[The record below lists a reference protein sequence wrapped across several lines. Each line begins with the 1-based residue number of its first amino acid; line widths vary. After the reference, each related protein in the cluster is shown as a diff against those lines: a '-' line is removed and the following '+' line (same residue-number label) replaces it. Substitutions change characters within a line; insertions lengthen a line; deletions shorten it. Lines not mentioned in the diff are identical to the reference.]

1 MSKDE
6 IKNTV
11 APAADE
17 GKAGYKRP
25 PVKSRFPKGKSGN
38 PFGRKKGQRNMATV
52 LNEVLQQTVT
62 VKQGDKSERLTKGEA
77 AIKVIMNK
85 ANNGDRRAI
94 EAVSYLAE
102 KIGRIE
108 DKNSETRQA
117 GGVMLVPGVAAS
129 LEEWKAA
136 AAKKVRDQEERDR
149 LRKEQAR
156 TFRKWEAEY
165 LAIINENKGT
175 PLGDFA
181 VTRLAEFKNTDEYR
195 TNYFLHWHPPEEE
208 IAVDPPKEEP
218 PAKLPWDADEYVR
231 MPFYARAEY
240 ARTHSE
246 DVKPKPQPELA
257 PHPVYRRL
265 KNSKIWSSVPWSQL
279 PADDPRLRDEPLSD
293 GRYGK

>member
-1 MSKDE
+1 MSEDDIE
-6 IKNTV
+6 NAA
-11 APAADE
+11 APAPGD

-52 LNEVLQQTVT
+52 LPEVLQQTVM
-62 VKQGDKSERLTKGEA
+62 VREGDESKRMTKGEA
-77 AIKVIMNK
+77 LIKVLMSK
-85 ANNGDRRAI
+85 AANGDRRAI
-94 EAVSYLAE
+94 DAISFLAE

-108 DKNSETRQA
+108 DKNSETSQA

-149 LRKEQAR
+149 LRKEQAK

-165 LAIINENKGT
+165 LAIIDEHKGT

-181 VTRLAEFKNTDEYR
+181 VARLAEFKNTDEYR
-195 TNYFLHWHPPEEE
+195 TNYFLHWYPPEEE
-208 IAVDPPKEEP
+208 IAVDPPKEVP
-218 PAKLPWDADEYVR
+218 PAKLPWDAAEWLQ
-231 MPFYARAEY
+231 MPFALRAEY

-246 DVKPKPQPELA
+246 DVKPEPQPEMA
-257 PHPVYRRL
+257 PHAVYRRL
-265 KNSKIWSSVPWSQL
+265 NSKVWSSVPWSEL
-279 PADDPRLRDEPLSD
+279 SPDDPRLRDEPLAD
-293 GRYGK
+293 GRWGK

>member
-1 MSKDE
+1 MKDE
-6 IKNTV
+6 IKNTA
-11 APAADE
+11 APAAEE

-52 LNEVLQQTVT
+52 LPEVLQQTVM
-62 VKQGDKSERLTKGEA
+62 VREGDESKRMTKGEA
-77 AIKVIMNK
+77 LIKVLMSK
-85 ANNGDRRAI
+85 AANGDRRAI
-94 EAVSYLAE
+94 DAVSFLAE

-108 DKNSETRQA
+108 DKSSETSQA

-136 AAKKVRDQEERDR
+136 VAKELKAREERDR
-149 LRKEQAR
+149 LRKEDAR
-156 TFRKWEAEY
+156 TLRKFEAGWQAYIREH
-165 LAIINENKGT
+165 EGT

-181 VTRLAEFKNTDEYR
+181 VAQLAKLKNSDRYR
-195 TNYFLHWHPPEEE
+195 TNYFLHWYPPEEE

-240 ARTHSE
+240 ERTHSE
-246 DVKPKPQPELA
+246 DVKPEPQPEMA
-257 PHPVYRRL
+257 PHAVYRRL
-265 KNSKIWSSVPWSQL
+265 NSKVWSSVPWSEL
-279 PADDPRLRDEPLSD
+279 PPDDPRLRDEPLAD
-293 GRYGK
+293 GRWGK

>member
-38 PFGRKKGQRNMATV
+38 PFGRKKGQRNMASV

-77 AIKVIMNK
+77 LIKVIMNK

-108 DKNSETRQA
+108 DKSSETSQA
-117 GGVMLVPGVAAS
+117 GGVMLVPGVATS
-129 LEEWKAA
+129 IEEWKKAM
-136 AAKKVRDQEERDR
+136 AKKVKDQEERDR
-149 LRKEQAR
+149 VRKEQAR

-165 LAIINENKGT
+165 LAIINEHKGT
-175 PLGDFA
+175 PYGDFVVA
-181 VTRLAEFKNTDEYR
+181 RLAEFKNTDEYR
-195 TNYFLHWHPPEEE
+195 TNFFLRCPPEEE
-208 IAVDPPKEEP
+208 IVVDPPKEEEP
-218 PAKLPWDADEYVR
+218 PAKLPWDGDE
-231 MPFYARAEY
+231 F
-240 ARTHSE
+240 ARTPTSARKEYQRTHT
-246 DVKPKPQPELA
+246 VT
-257 PHPVYRRL
+257 
-265 KNSKIWSSVPWSQL
+265 
-279 PADDPRLRDEPLSD
+279 
-293 GRYGK
+293 